1 MRYYSTQ
8 RPVTPGSFPKPA
20 GNKVVEIH
28 NYDSKTYCEELGREV
43 WGYIVYEDE
52 GGKLWKYTEPG
63 GMPRERHDRLYRSTN
78 NALDGEPCWPML
90 PDIDY
95 RIEGDRP

>member
-43 WGYIVYEDE
+43 WGYIDYEQPLHPEDAIDYELTPSPQKVKTLKFSGVDSWGREVYEDE
-52 GGKLWKYTEPG
+52 KKSKV
-63 GMPRERHDRLYRSTN
+63 R
-78 NALDGEPCWPML
+78 
-90 PDIDY
+90 
-95 RIEGDRP
+95 